1 MSSVQSIL
9 SRVLPAAGSRHRE
22 TLRSFVVAGAA
33 MLAVV
38 AASCDKVPLTSPTG
52 STITLTTDKS
62 IVPVNGQATITAVVT
77 ESSGTA
83 VHNGTVVT
91 FQPTLGRVDPAEA
104 QTVNGRATAV
114 YIAPSVSGTA
124 TINAYSGGATTGSGN
139 SSSGGV
145 QVRVGSAA
153 VGSVALTVT
162 PSAIPQNGGTVPLSA
177 LVLDSSGNALPSVA
191 VLFSTD
197 QGTLA
202 SSTVFSD
209 PNGYAA
215 TTLTTNRVTK
225 VAATVG
231 SQKSPD
237 FTINVNTAPTV
248 TFSAITPSSPLV
260 GSPIAVTL
268 TPAVATT
275 AAPIQSVLV
284 EYGDG
289 QTQQL
294 GGITGPVGLTHTYS
308 RAGGYTI
315 TATATDINGQRGVS
329 SVALVVA
336 EAALPVMTLSASPNP
351 VPIANNGLT
360 TITVGATAGAGAP
373 PIRSVIVKLANGTV
387 IYSGTGGGSFTYQF
401 GTFQW
406 GTTYTITATATD
418 ALGNTGTIS
427 SVVVVQ

>member
-1 MSSVQSIL
+1 M
-9 SRVLPAAGSRHRE
+9 
-22 TLRSFVVAGAA
+22 VAGAA

-83 VHNGTVVT
+83 VHNGTIVT
-91 FQPTLGRVDPAEA
+91 FQPTLGRIDPPEA
-104 QTVNGRATAV
+104 PTVNGRATAV

-124 TINAYSGGATTGSGN
+124 TINAYSGSASTGSGN

-162 PSAIPQNGGTVPLSA
+162 PSAISQNGGTVTISA
-177 LVLDSSGNALPSVA
+177 LVLDASGNPLPSVA

-215 TTLTTNRVTK
+215 TTLSTNRVTK
-225 VAATVG
+225 VLATVG
-231 SQKSPD
+231 SQKSNE
-237 FTINVNTAPTV
+237 FTINVVTAPTV
-248 TFSAITPSSPLV
+248 TIDGPTPASPLV
-260 GSPIAVTL
+260 GSPVAFTL
-268 TPAVATT
+268 KPST
-275 AAPIQSVLV
+275 APTSVPIQSVLV
-284 EYGDG
+284 DFGNG

-294 GGITGPVGLTHTYS
+294 GAITGDVGLTQTYS

-329 SVALVVA
+329 SKAFVVA
-336 EAALPVMTLSASPNP
+336 DAPLPTVTLSANPNP
-351 VPIANNGLT
+351 VPTDKNGLT
-360 TITVGATAGAGAP
+360 TITVGATAGTGGA
-373 PIRSVIVKLANGTV
+373 PIRSVSVRLANGTV
-387 IYSGTGGGSFTYQF
+387 IYSGTGGGQFTYQF
-401 GTFQW
+401 GTFPG

-418 ALGNTGTIS
+418 ALGNTGSIS

>member
-1 MSSVQSIL
+1 MSPSQSL
-9 SRVLPAAGSRHRE
+9 RHRVK
-22 TLRSFVVAGAA
+22 LSVRSIKLNDSARSFLVAFAVIGA
-33 MLAVV
+33 VI

-62 IVPVNGQATITAVVT
+62 IVPVNGQATVTAVVT

-91 FQPTLGRVDPAEA
+91 FQPTLGRVDPPEA
-104 QTVNGRATAV
+104 QTVNGRATAT

-124 TINAYSGGATTGSGN
+124 TINAYSGSATTGSGD

-162 PSAIPQNGGTVPLSA
+162 PSAIPQNGGTVTLSA
-177 LVLDSSGNALPSVA
+177 LVLDASGNALPGVA

-202 SSTVFSD
+202 NSTVFSD

-231 SQKSPD
+231 SQKGE
-237 FTINVNTAPTV
+237 FTVNVNTAPTV
-248 TFSAITPSSPLV
+248 TFSTPTPSSPVV

-275 AAPIQSVLV
+275 SAPIQSVLI
-284 EYGDG
+284 EWGDG

-294 GGITGPVGLTHTYS
+294 GAITGPVGLTHTYS

-336 EAALPVMTLSASPNP
+336 DAPLPTVTMTATPNP
-351 VPIANNGLT
+351 VPQPGLT
-360 TITVGATAGAGAP
+360 TITVMASTTGS
-373 PIRSVIVKLANGTV
+373 PIRSVVVRNVTSGEV
-387 IYSGTGGGSFTYQF
+387 IYSGTGSGTFSYRFGGS
-401 GTFQW
+401 G
-406 GTTYTITATATD
+406 TYTLSATVTD
-418 ALGNTGTIS
+418 ALGNQGVTST
-427 SVVVVQ
+427 VVIVNP